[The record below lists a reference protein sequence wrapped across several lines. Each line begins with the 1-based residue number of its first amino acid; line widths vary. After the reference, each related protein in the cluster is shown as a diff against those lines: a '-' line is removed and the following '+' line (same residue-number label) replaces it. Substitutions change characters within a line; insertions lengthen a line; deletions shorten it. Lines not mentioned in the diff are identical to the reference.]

1 MSYVGINSLDTQVD
15 NEVFEILEKVKNH
28 ENNHL
33 PRYYLP
39 LLLPSFSFVDCITIL
54 KIHKK
59 IENIDIKSENMHNLN
74 WSYTGYIN
82 REIFLM

>member
-1 MSYVGINSLDTQVD
+1 MSYVGINLLDTQVD

-33 PRYYLP
+33 LGYYLP
-39 LLLPSFSFVDCITIL
+39 LLLPSFSFVDFITIL

-59 IENIDIKSENMHNLN
+59 IENIVIKCENLHNLN
-74 WSYTGYIN
+74 WSYTDYIN
-82 REIFLM
+82 RDIFLT